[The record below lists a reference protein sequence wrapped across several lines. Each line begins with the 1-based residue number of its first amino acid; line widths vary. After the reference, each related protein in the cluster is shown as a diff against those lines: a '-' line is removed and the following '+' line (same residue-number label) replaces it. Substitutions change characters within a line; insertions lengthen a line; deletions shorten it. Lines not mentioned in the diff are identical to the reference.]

1 MTIATTPL
9 VPPSSSDPRRSFCLA
24 ARQAYEDAVNNL
36 SCDGAVSSASWW
48 AIAGDLHLAA
58 LTMRSMGALESFVVC
73 AIDRARDAEMRAQF
87 AERMVQVA
95 AKSRVIDMDMLVGG
109 AS

>member
-9 VPPSSSDPRRSFCLA
+9 VPPPSSDPRWSFCLA
-24 ARQAYEDAVNNL
+24 ARQAYEDAVNVR
-36 SCDGAVSSASWW
+36 SCDGTVSSTSWW

-58 LTMRSMGALESFVVC
+58 LTMRSMGALASFVVC
-73 AIDRARDAEMRAQF
+73 AIDRARDAANRAQYT
-87 AERMVQVA
+87 ERMVAVA
-95 AKSRVIDMDMLVGG
+95 AQSRVIDMDSLGG

>member
-1 MTIATTPL
+1 MLTIATTPL
-9 VPPSSSDPRRSFCLA
+9 VPPPTDPRWSFCLA
-24 ARQAYEDAVNNL
+24 ARQAYEDAVNVR

-73 AIDRARDAEMRAQF
+73 AIDRARDAANRAQYT
-87 AERMVQVA
+87 ERMVAVA
-95 AKSRVIDMDMLVGG
+95 AQSRVIDMDTLGG

>member
-9 VPPSSSDPRRSFCLA
+9 APSIPDPRHVFCLR
-24 ARQAYEDAVNNL
+24 AREAYEDAVNVR
-36 SCDGAVSSASWW
+36 SCDGAVSSTSWW

-58 LTMRSMGALESFVVC
+58 TYMRDAGALQGYIDC
-73 AIDRARDAEMRAQF
+73 ALARARDAEMKAQY
-87 AERMVQVA
+87 AERMARVA
-95 AKSRVIDMDMLVGG
+95 ARSRCIDLDTLVGG